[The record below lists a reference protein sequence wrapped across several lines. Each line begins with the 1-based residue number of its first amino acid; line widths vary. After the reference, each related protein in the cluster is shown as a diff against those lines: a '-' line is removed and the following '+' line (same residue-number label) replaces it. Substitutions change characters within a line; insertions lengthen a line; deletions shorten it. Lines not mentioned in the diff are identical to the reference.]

1 MENVLIV
8 SASAD
13 FLIKALQERLNF
25 AGYVA
30 TQVDLKTGAVKG
42 GRTCIG
48 KEKLKRFQ
56 QAFYSD
62 SKKDRPMASAAK
74 VSYKVKRNSIKIW
87 KTRNRA
93 GR

>member
-30 TQVDLKTGAVKG
+30 TQVDLKTGAVKAG
-42 GRTCIG
+42 APASG

-56 QAFYSD
+56 QEKPEARLGGFLFGF
-62 SKKDRPMASAAK
+62 KKIGPWPLPLK
-74 VSYKVKRNSIKIW
+74 FPIK
-87 KTRNRA
+87 
-93 GR
+93 